1 VTLPR
6 AQGERNADD
15 SDGKRGGVASGVYF
29 GACAACIG
37 FAVFYALP
45 IYARL
50 VRPYYDPIAHR
61 WFLADHAPPIPMGY
75 VGQLLWA
82 LAGALVGGG
91 VAYALAARGRVPSAR
106 AHALAAAWALT
117 AIAIVGAYFTW
128 NNWP

>member
-1 VTLPR
+1 VTPDEKR
-6 AQGERNADD
+6 AH
-15 SDGKRGGVASGVYF
+15 VATGAYF
-29 GACAACIG
+29 GTCAAIIG
-37 FAVFYALP
+37 FAIFYALP

-50 VRPYYDPIAHR
+50 ARPYYDPVARR

-82 LAGALVGGG
+82 LAGALVCGG
-91 VAYALAARGRVPSAR
+91 VAYAASSGGRVPSER

-117 AIAIVGAYFTW
+117 AIAIVVAYFTW

>member
-1 VTLPR
+1 MSPEATSSS
-6 AQGERNADD
+6 DD
-15 SDGKRGGVASGVYF
+15 KRGRVGTSVYF

-37 FAVFYALP
+37 FAIFYALP

-50 VRPYYDPIAHR
+50 TRPYYDPIAR
-61 WFLADHAPPIPMGY
+61 SWFLADHAPPLPMGY

-82 LAGALVGGG
+82 LAGALVCGG
-91 VAYALAARGRVPSAR
+91 VAYALTAGKRVPSAR

-117 AIAIVGAYFTW
+117 AIAIVVAYFTW